1 MAYGIICRHNLA
13 KYSVTKTDSE
23 VSEKDTKS
31 KHGFLVN
38 QIERPGKFLARKGK
52 FFSTNPVAAFM
63 QLLTAIGVTGCVA
76 TVLAAVHPS
85 LILRNTTPTGGDM
98 GAHIWWPD
106 YMKNILLPSGRIFG
120 WSMDFY
126 AGFPVGQYYFP
137 VPAIMINILD
147 ILFPYNV
154 AFKMVVVSGSVCLP
168 IAAYTL
174 GRALR
179 AYRPIP
185 MLMAFAATAFLF
197 FQGDP
202 RGNSV
207 TTNSLLDVKGAIG
220 NQRIMGGPIVSTMAG
235 EFSFSIALCFALFFL
250 AAFYVMLRD
259 GKYRV
264 LTGVLLA
271 LTIMSHLV
279 VAIFVGLAAI
289 VFWGTSYISE
299 NHGFDKVSLNT
310 DQLEKRNNKRSI
322 IFGKSF
328 LGYFLRFVIVIGA
341 ILFSPGVLI
350 IALVSFP
357 FIIFLGW
364 YLAPTFGFTKVYGYL
379 ILSWIIIITYS
390 IGSIGRYFFDN
401 KTENLIYLVFLSTF
415 GLVGFFVY
423 GFIKFRSEAK
433 KILKDILPIVSG
445 LLMSSI
451 WLLPLLDRFSYTSN
465 MRYTKV
471 DDVLTT
477 QVDELY
483 ELYIA
488 PKYMFLSVFIPVAVG
503 FILSATLLRKHI
515 IPLILTS
522 TMMATVFAL
531 WPEGHA
537 WNLRFLPFWYL
548 CIYFVAVIG
557 MGELVRVPNAILSVV
572 SVRLKKGKE
581 PKYDPVSMYGI
592 GVVIVSIA
600 LSQLYKALFHCTAG
614 ESILIALML
623 AIVSVIPYAFSRYVL
638 KNDWRTTFS
647 NVGKVYKISITAL
660 LILAFFGY
668 LVGFGTKT
676 LGADGKDS
684 RLLRDRRGPAVDWSR
699 YNFKGYEEL
708 PDYKEFKTLM
718 DTMAD
723 LPAGRALWETTQSGY
738 GTTLALMLLPY
749 YTNHRISS
757 MEGLYFEASGTTA
770 YHFLNVAEVSKQAS
784 NPMAWPKCEKVKD
797 KAGQE
802 VLKDPTCIEQ
812 YYGNITDFDRGI
824 SHMKLMGV
832 RYYMAH
838 TADAKELAKKS
849 KDLKLVASVP
859 DMPDA
864 LTVDQKKSGQKTG
877 GYSAPNG
884 WDVFEIKGF
893 NLVEPLAV
901 DPVVVSDK
909 GDTEDWVQ
917 SGNLWLYKWWNSY
930 TQYPVLLDHGPKS
943 FKHMTADDALK
954 GILSTKEQKAKSDVK
969 VSNVKLKNDS
979 ISFDVDKVGE
989 PVLVKVSY
997 YPTFEVTGAKEI
1009 YRASPNFMVV
1019 VPTSKH
1025 VELKVER
1032 DGIEWF
1038 SILLF
1043 ILSIVLFVFIKIGKF
1058 PKLSVKKQKS
1068 KDSSDAITAH

>member
-1 MAYGIICRHNLA
+1 MHLKNKHVAYGIICRHNLA

-23 VSEKDTKS
+23 VSDKDTKS
-31 KHGFLVN
+31 KTNFLSKRFQRVSSFT
-38 QIERPGKFLARKGK
+38 KRKMNL
-52 FFSTNPVAAFM
+52 FATNPVAAFM

-85 LILRNTTPTGGDM
+85 LILKNTTPTGGDM
-98 GAHIWWPD
+98 GAHVWWPA
-106 YMKNILLPSGRIFG
+106 YMKNVLLPSGRIFG

-207 TTNSLLDVKGAIG
+207 TTNSLLDIKGAIG

-264 LTGVLLA
+264 LAGVLLA

-289 VFWGTSYISE
+289 VFWGASYISE
-299 NHGFDKVSLNT
+299 KHDFDKVSLNT

-328 LGYFLRFVIVIGA
+328 LGYFLRFVIVIAA

-350 IALVSFP
+350 IALISFP
-357 FIIFLGW
+357 IIIFLGW
-364 YLAPTFGFTKVYGYL
+364 YLAPTFGFVKVYGYL

-390 IGSIGRYFFDN
+390 MGSIGRYFFDN
-401 KTENLIYLVFLSTF
+401 KTEKLIYIVFLSTF
-415 GLVGFFVY
+415 GLVGFFIY
-423 GFIKFRSEAK
+423 GFIKFRDEAK
-433 KILKDILPIVSG
+433 KILKDILPIISG
-445 LLMSSI
+445 LLMSCI

-477 QVDELY
+477 QVNELY

-488 PKYMFLSVFIPVAVG
+488 PKYMFLSVFVPVAIG

-522 TMMATVFAL
+522 GMMATVFAL

-548 CIYFVAVIG
+548 CIYFVAVVG
-557 MGELVRVPNAILSVV
+557 MGELVRVPNVILSIA
-572 SVRLKKGKE
+572 SARLKKDKL
-581 PKYDPVSMYGI
+581 PKFDPLVTFAVGAAI
-592 GVVIVSIA
+592 ISIA
-600 LSQLYKALFHCTAG
+600 LSQLFKAMFHCSAG
-614 ESILIALML
+614 ESVIIAFVLFILASIPYIFNKYILKLNYRDTFRQAGNVYKLAITAILIL
-623 AIVSVIPYAFSRYVL
+623 
-638 KNDWRTTFS
+638 
-647 NVGKVYKISITAL
+647 G
-660 LILAFFGY
+660 FFLY
-668 LVGFGTKT
+668 LVGFGAKT
-676 LGADGKDS
+676 LGKDGKDS
-684 RLLRDRRGPAVDWSR
+684 RAFRDRRGPAVDWSR

-708 PDYKEFKTLM
+708 PDYKEFDKLM

-770 YHFLNVAEVSKQAS
+770 YHFLNVAEVSKQSS

-797 KAGQE
+797 KAGQD

-838 TADAKELAKKS
+838 TAEAKELAKKS

-859 DMPDA
+859 DMVDSTPDG
-864 LTVDQKKSGQKTG
+864 VGQG
-877 GYSAPNG
+877 SYSAPNG
-884 WDVFEIKGF
+884 WDIFEIKGY
-893 NLVEPLAV
+893 NIVEPLAV
-901 DPVVVSDK
+901 DPVVVTDK

-930 TQYPVLLDHGPKS
+930 TQYPVLLDHGPKN
-943 FKHMTADDALK
+943 FKKMTADEALK
-954 GILSTKEQKAKSDVK
+954 DVLSTKEQNAKSNVK

-997 YPTFEVTGAKEI
+997 YPTFKVTGAKEI

-1025 VELKVER
+1025 VTLAVER

-1038 SILLF
+1038 SIFLF
-1043 ILSIVLFVFIKIGKF
+1043 ILSIVLFVFIKRDKF
-1058 PKLSVKKQKS
+1058 PKSKRKQAS
-1068 KDSSDAITAH
+1068 TDMAEHA

>member
-1 MAYGIICRHNLA
+1 M
-13 KYSVTKTDSE
+13 TKTDDELSE
-23 VSEKDTKS
+23 NDTK
-31 KHGFLVN
+31 KIPKFPAKRI
-38 QIERPGKFLARKGK
+38 QRPSKFLDRKIK
-52 FFSTNPVAAFM
+52 LFATNPVAAFM
-63 QLLTAIGVTGCVA
+63 QTLSALGVTGCVL
-76 TVLAAVHPS
+76 TVIAAVHPN
-85 LILRNTTPTGGDM
+85 LIFKNTTPTGGDM
-98 GAHIWWPD
+98 GAHVWWPA
-106 YMKNILLPSGRIFG
+106 YMKNVLLPSGRIFG

-137 VPAIMINILD
+137 VPAIMINILQ
-147 ILFPYNV
+147 IIFPYNI
-154 AFKMVVVSGSVCLP
+154 AFKIVVVSGSVCLP
-168 IAAYTL
+168 IAAYVL
-174 GRALR
+174 GRAIR

-202 RGNSV
+202 RGNGV
-207 TTNSLLDVKGAIG
+207 TTNTLLDIKGAIG

-259 GKYRV
+259 GKYKV

-289 VFWGTSYISE
+289 VFWGSSYISE
-299 NHGFDKVSLNT
+299 KHPSGKVKLSSN
-310 DQLEKRNNKRSI
+310 DVKKRKVLSEF
-322 IFGKSF
+322 IFGKSS
-328 LGYFLRFVIVIGA
+328 LSYLIRFVICIAV
-341 ILFSPGVLI
+341 LVFSPGI
-350 IALVSFP
+350 FFTALVVFP
-357 FIIFLGW
+357 TIIFFGW
-364 YLAPTFGFTKVYGYL
+364 YFAPIYGLTRVFGYL

-401 KTENLIYLVFLSTF
+401 KTEQLIYIVFLSSIA
-415 GLVGFFVY
+415 LVGFFIY
-423 GFIKFRSEAK
+423 GLVKFRIEAK
-433 KILKDILPIVSG
+433 KIFKDILPIIAG
-445 LLMSSI
+445 LLMSCI
-451 WLLPLLDRFSYTSN
+451 WLLPLLARFSYTSN

-471 DDVLTT
+471 DDLLTT
-477 QVDELY
+477 QVNELY

-488 PKYMFLSVFIPVAVG
+488 PSYMFFSVFIPVAVG

-522 TMMATVFAL
+522 IMMATVFAL

-548 CIYFVAVIG
+548 CIYLVAAIG
-557 MGELVRVPNAILSVV
+557 MGEIVRVPSAILSLV
-572 SVRLKKGKE
+572 SLRLKKNKD
-581 PKYDPVSMYGI
+581 PKYEPISLFAI
-592 GVVIVSIA
+592 GVVIVAVGLGQIYRA
-600 LSQLYKALFHCTAG
+600 MFHCSLN
-614 ESILIALML
+614 ESLLITLFLGVIFFIPFIFSKYML
-623 AIVSVIPYAFSRYVL
+623 
-638 KNDWRTTFS
+638 NDSWRKTLA
-647 NVGKVYKISITAL
+647 NVGSFYKIAITL
-660 LILAFFGY
+660 MLILAFFAY
-668 LVGFGTKT
+668 LVGVGTKT
-676 LGADGKDS
+676 IGPDGKDN
-684 RLLRDRRGPAVDWSR
+684 RVFRDRRGPAVDWSR

-708 PDYKEFKTLM
+708 PDYKEYKTLM
-718 DTMAD
+718 DTMAG

-770 YHFLNVAEVSKQAS
+770 YHFLNVAEVSKQSS
-784 NPMAWPKCEKVKD
+784 NPMAWPKCEKIKD
-797 KAGQE
+797 KSTGQE
-802 VLKDPTCIEQ
+802 VSKDPTCIEQ

-838 TADAKELAKKS
+838 TAEAKELAKKS

-859 DMPDA
+859 DMPDVVEGVNGKA
-864 LTVDQKKSGQKTG
+864 ATTG

-884 WDVFEIKGF
+884 WDIFEIKGF
-893 NLVEPLAV
+893 NIVEPLAV
-901 DPVVVSDK
+901 DPVIVSDK
-909 GDTEDWVQ
+909 SEAKDWVQ

-930 TQYPVLLDHGPKS
+930 TQYPVLLDHGPKN
-943 FKHMTADDALK
+943 FKKMTADDALK
-954 GILSTKEQKAKSDVK
+954 DILSTKEQNAKSKVK
-969 VSNVKLKNDS
+969 VSKVKLKNDS
-979 ISFDVDKVGE
+979 ISFDVDRVGQ

-997 YPTFEVTGAKEI
+997 YPTFEVSGAKEI

-1025 VELKVER
+1025 VELKVQR

-1038 SILLF
+1038 SIILFLLSF
-1043 ILSIVLFVFIKIGKF
+1043 VLFVFIKRDKF
-1058 PKLSVKKQKS
+1058 PGLLRKKQYS
-1068 KDSSDAITAH
+1068 KDSLS